1 MGVKDMQKHNP
12 IPGRKCE
19 RMFTDAEDWV
29 LRREQST
36 GIWLLL
42 NKLKVCILPG
52 SRGYWKRGMEEEK
65 REERM

>member
-1 MGVKDMQKHNP
+1 MGVKDTQKHNP

-29 LRREQST
+29 LRRERGT

-42 NKLKVCILPG
+42 NKLKVYILPG
-52 SRGYWKRGMEEEK
+52 
-65 REERM
+65 